1 MDEHGDLIIVDL
13 PNYKM
18 VIFQFANH
26 QDSPAMFASPG
37 QRFFSWR
44 RSSSSTSG
52 SLTSFSGKDKYSLE
66 INDRRSDMKKNAG
79 YIG

>member
-37 QRFFSWR
+37 QRFFRGGDPPVPPQVLSHPSAGRTSTAWR
-44 RSSSSTSG
+44 ST
-52 SLTSFSGKDKYSLE
+52 TDE
-66 INDRRSDMKKNAG
+66 AT
-79 YIG
+79 